1 MREIKLWTIEQ
12 DDSGEVVAEA
22 VDSTDHTKTEK
33 QLEDLLVTS
42 PDLLMHGLQL
52 VGRQTPAAGGA
63 LDLLGVNED
72 GNLVVFELKRGVLT
86 RDAVAQVIDY
96 ASYLSAMDS
105 EELVVHISQRSGIG
119 GIEKIEDFGSW
130 YQLQFPD
137 SSDGYSNRPSMVLVG
152 LGADEKT
159 KRMVEFLSAG
169 GLDISLVTFHAFE
182 REGTVFLARV
192 LETKGP
198 DRTGAVSPSYTK
210 AENLEA
216 LRDLSTRLRS
226 DKLLESVASFIR
238 QELPAYEWPS
248 RSGYSY
254 SLTEQTERGNPS
266 YRVYVSVY
274 VSNNRPGQVQ
284 LVFQHRAIEAAK
296 EHFEQLLI
304 THPQRFV
311 KSHGNLKTYVKSE
324 SDWDTLTESV
334 KSLLSAVFQ
343 GWQEK
348 TKRESQPTDWE
359 ERPE

>member
-1 MREIKLWTIEQ
+1 MREIKLWTIKK
-12 DDSGEVVAEA
+12 DDSGSVVAEP
-22 VDSTDHTKTEK
+22 VDSTDHTETEK

-42 PDLLMHGLQL
+42 PDLLIHGLQL
-52 VGRQTPAAGGA
+52 VGRQTPVAGGA
-63 LDLLGVNED
+63 LDLLGVNEEGD
-72 GNLVVFELKRGVLT
+72 LVVFELKRGTLT

-96 ASYLSAMDS
+96 ASDLSVMDS
-105 EELVVHISQRSGIG
+105 EELADHISERSGIG
-119 GIEKIEDFGSW
+119 GIDKIEDFESW

-137 SSDGYSNRPSMVLVG
+137 STDGYSNRPSMVLVG

-182 REGTVFLARV
+182 REGAVFLARV
-192 LETKGP
+192 LETKAP
-198 DRTGAVSPSYTK
+198 DRTSAVSPKYTK

-216 LRDLSTRLRS
+216 LRDLSTRLGS

-238 QELPAYEWPS
+238 IEMEAYEWPS

-296 EHFEQLLI
+296 EHFEKLLI

-311 KSHGNLKTYVKSE
+311 KSHGNLKTYVQSE
-324 SDWDTLTESV
+324 LDWDTLKESV
-334 KSLLSAVFQ
+334 KSLLSAIIQ

-348 TKRESQPTDWE
+348 TKKENQPKD
-359 ERPE
+359 